1 MQYRTMGK
9 LGIKTSAFGLG
20 CMRFNGVDIPG
31 IFSVWNNVSLYDTDP
46 KWDWGLRQIK
56 EKARRGQ
63 VRHLRRLRGR
73 LPPAPE
79 HHRKPA
85 AGLEGTERLRAA
97 QSVNHYVYEKSAS
110 SQRRGAL

>member
-79 HHRKPA
+79 YHRKPA
-85 AGLEGTERLRAA
+85 AGLERTERLRATRA
-97 QSVNHYVYEKSAS
+97 SIFVYN
-110 SQRRGAL
+110 